1 MVSDVSVKLKGSKK
15 AVRRTS
21 KSGSRTYTI
30 DGVEYPSVT
39 TILQVVA
46 KPALIG
52 WSRKVALE
60 KVRHTLLDQL
70 QSRMETGDTL
80 AGITPGWID
89 TMLEAARKRPDEDRD
104 QAADFGLRSHEL
116 IDSILKG
123 QETIVPEDLLP
134 VMEGFDGWQAES
146 GLDITATEQVV
157 CSKVH
162 GFAGTFDAVA
172 TRGGKGVYV
181 IDFKTSNGIY
191 DEMSFQ
197 VAAYAQACEEQTGQ
211 KVLGGYVVR
220 FGKKKPEFEAREV
233 DLEEGL
239 RGFLGALALWRT
251 LRKKQI
257 WR

>member
-1 MVSDVSVKLKGSKK
+1 VRYPSTPDPKRSQEPI
-15 AVRRTS
+15 RRTS
-21 KSGSRTYTI
+21 SNGSRTYTI
-30 DGVEYPSVT
+30 NAVEYPSVT
-39 TILQVVA
+39 TVLQIVA
-46 KPALIG
+46 KPALLG

-60 KVRHTLLDQL
+60 KVRHTLLDQM
-70 QSRMETGDTL
+70 RTGERL

-89 TMLEAARKRPDEDRD
+89 TMLEAARKRPDEERD

-116 IDSILKG
+116 IDSVLRG
-123 QETIVPEDLLP
+123 EETIVPADLEP

-157 CSKVH
+157 CSELH
-162 GFAGTFDAVA
+162 GYAGTFDAVA
-172 TRGGKGVYV
+172 TRDGEGVYV

-197 VAAYAQACEEQTGQ
+197 VAAYAQAYEEQTGQ
-211 KVLGGYVVR
+211 EVLGGYVVR
-220 FGKKKPEFEAREV
+220 FGKRKPEFETREV
-233 DLEEGL
+233 DLEQGL
-239 RGFLGALALWRT
+239 CGFLGALALWRT

>member
-1 MVSDVSVKLKGSKK
+1 MVSDVSVSLQGSTK

-60 KVRHTLLDQL
+60 KVRHTLLDE
-70 QSRMETGDTL
+70 MKTGETL
-80 AGITPGWID
+80 AGITSGWID
-89 TMLEAARKRPDEDRD
+89 TMLEAARKRPDEERD

-116 IDSILKG
+116 IGSVLG
-123 QETIVPEDLLP
+123 GEETIVPEDLLP
-134 VMEGFDGWQAES
+134 VMEGFDAWQGKS

-157 CSKVH
+157 CSKLH
-162 GFAGTFDAVA
+162 AFAGTFDAVA
-172 TRGGKGVYV
+172 TRGGGEGVYV

-197 VAAYAQACEEQTGQ
+197 VAAYAQAYKEQTGQ
-211 KVLGGYVVR
+211 EVLGGYVVR

-239 RGFLGALALWRT
+239 RGFLGALGLWRT

>member
-30 DGVEYPSVT
+30 DGMEYPSVT

-60 KVRHTLLDQL
+60 KVRATLLDE
-70 QSRMETGDTL
+70 MKTGETL
-80 AGITPGWID
+80 AGITSGWID
-89 TMLEAARKRPDEDRD
+89 TMLEAARKRPDEERD
-104 QAADFGLRSHEL
+104 QAADFGLRSYEL
-116 IDSILKG
+116 IDGVLAG
-123 QETIVPEDLLP
+123 REPVVPEDLLP
-134 VMEGFDGWQAES
+134 VMEGFDSWQVSS

-157 CSKVH
+157 CSNLH
-162 GFAGTFDAVA
+162 GYAGTFDAIA
-172 TRGGKGVYV
+172 TKNGGVYV

-197 VAAYAQACEEQTGQ
+197 VAAYAQAYEEQTGQ
-211 KVLGGYVVR
+211 KILGGYVVR
-220 FGKKKPEFEAREV
+220 LGKKKPEFEAREV